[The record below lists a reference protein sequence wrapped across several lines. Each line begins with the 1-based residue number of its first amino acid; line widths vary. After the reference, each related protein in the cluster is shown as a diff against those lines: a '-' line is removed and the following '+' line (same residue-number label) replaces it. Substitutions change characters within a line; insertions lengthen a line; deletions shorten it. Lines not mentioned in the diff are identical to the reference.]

1 MKSIYDM
8 GPKAMPSFLIES
20 FDNQLSSILTR
31 RQKSKLD
38 EIKGN
43 FVYRKTY
50 RK

>member
-1 MKSIYDM
+1 MKSMYEM
-8 GPKAMPSFLIES
+8 GSKAMPPFLIES

-31 RQKSKLD
+31 GQKSKLE